1 MKKKLLKKFFT
12 LAFIT
17 FMIAGWNYA
26 SGQANANN
34 AVAGKPS
41 VEANGQDKLKEQVMG
56 IIKNSPKGFQLI
68 EMLNKAGASYM
79 VDLTLPVEKA
89 EKMLTLTSKSIAT
102 GFYGVDTKYA
112 AVYNRGDIEMKINK
126 VLIGFFVDLG
136 ISDNI
141 DVVNKLIVR
150 IANNR
155 SNKDS
160 VEILT
165 SKAFTE
171 FHKQMASGSHS
182 KVFGL
187 TIMSANVEALY
198 ILTQISLYAKD
209 NSKFLELMSNQKER
223 VRSVSKLLEAFSGD
237 ETVKPYY
244 ESIKPIMKFFDENN
258 NIGNA
263 ELKKIAPEIEKLR
276 NSMIK

>member
-1 MKKKLLKKFFT
+1 MKKKSLKKIFT
-12 LAFIT
+12 LAFII

-26 SGQANANN
+26 SGQAKAKKP
-34 AVAGKPS
+34 VAGKPS
-41 VEANGQDKLKEQVMG
+41 IDANAQDKLKEQVMG

-89 EKMLTLTSKSIAT
+89 EKMLTLNSKCIAA

-112 AVYNRGDIEMKINK
+112 ALYNRGDIETKINK
-126 VLIGFFVDLG
+126 VLVGFFVDLG
-136 ISDNI
+136 ISDDI
-141 DVVNKLIVR
+141 GAVNKLLAR
-150 IANNR
+150 IANNQ

-171 FHKQMASGSHS
+171 FHKQMASGRHS
-182 KVFGL
+182 KVYGL
-187 TIMSANVEALY
+187 TTMSANIEALY

-209 NSKFLELMSNQKER
+209 NSKFLELMSSQKDR
-223 VRSVSKLLEAFSGD
+223 VRSVLKLLEALSGD
-237 ETVKPYY
+237 ETVKSYY
-244 ESIKPIMKFFDENN
+244 ESMKPIMKFFDENN
-258 NIGNA
+258 KIGNA
-263 ELKKIAPEIEKLR
+263 ELKKIAPEIAKLR